1 MAELCKSWS
10 ARWDEY
16 VRTACWIQRTTPDP
30 CLPSGGTPFR
40 ILFGRDAHTNLDA
53 LTPALDDGFRT
64 GMDNFVADKHQTF
77 LELREILK
85 KRQEDKN
92 RRRVRLSAAIMRHS
106 SGERARVGDVMLVK
120 EADSKMVQE
129 GTHAKLAHEHS
140 MGPWQ
145 VTAIEQPGISYQVT
159 MSGRRIRRRT
169 VSAAY
174 IKAFYLRPEHLRHAF
189 EDEFAHLAWGADLG
203 LADTSTVA
211 VPLYM
216 LTDRQAVGS
225 TGNGAEYQYRGLYQ
239 GGTESEWLPE
249 EEVRDS
255 FTRLRLDVF
264 HALWETYKEG
274 DCRSWPPEPRSKGD
288 RDQGLRTKVLQAFPT
303 STKARR
309 SFARSDGVHR
319 VAVGRGYD
327 FQTPYWRVRYPD
339 GDRMELSH
347 IEVARGTEENQIA
360 AGRG

>member
-189 EDEFAHLAWGADLG
+189 EDEFAHLAWGADLEF
-203 LADTSTVA
+203 ADISTVV
-211 VPLYM
+211 VPLYT
-216 LTDRQAVGS
+216 LRPAGRWEHGKRVVAIPRAVP
-225 TGNGAEYQYRGLYQ
+225 RG
-239 GGTESEWLPE
+239 EI
-249 EEVRDS
+249 V
-255 FTRLRLDVF
+255 
-264 HALWETYKEG
+264 
-274 DCRSWPPEPRSKGD
+274 
-288 RDQGLRTKVLQAFPT
+288 
-303 STKARR
+303 
-309 SFARSDGVHR
+309 GV
-319 VAVGRGYD
+319 ASGRGGAGQLHPAAAQR
-327 FQTPYWRVRYPD
+327 FSCLMGSVQ
-339 GDRMELSH
+339 G
-347 IEVARGTEENQIA
+347 RGPSPPA
-360 AGRG
+360 AGTAVEGRA